1 MGKLQGD
8 VSILGIADLLQ
19 HLAGNSKE
27 GLLEIRQGES
37 KKQLYLSP
45 GGMRLLSTTTRRTS
59 SLGEI
64 LIRTKKITRKQ
75 LDEFLEEQKR
85 TGKKLGEIVG
95 KLGIVSKKD
104 IDRALREQV
113 EEEIYDLF
121 TWQTAWFEFQEGVPA
136 PKSDS
141 PLADALLDANPTS
154 IMLEAARRADEF
166 LMIMKVVRNE
176 QMVPMKTT
184 RPFDVADLGEN
195 PDIAQAVYS
204 QVSGRYS
211 VEEVIRRSLYPR
223 FEALRTIYLL
233 ATKGYIRIFDREGAT
248 AVSLKAETTKIRVQQ
263 HGPGTPVPMPETP
276 TPAGA
281 PDRRTILLLGEMLKY
296 RGILASILREDG
308 YEVVE
313 ETASQALNFLADG
326 RKVDAVIL
334 DIGISSA
341 DGFQFCSWLA
351 ENSKAPIIVLS
362 TDASKETA
370 QKTID
375 SGAKAYI
382 VKPFTREVILERLK
396 EMFKPGSSTGGSTTV
411 RLAGGGSAT
420 PGS

>member
-19 HLAGNSKE
+19 HLAGNRKE
-27 GLLEIRQGES
+27 GLLEIRQGEG

-45 GGMRLLSTTTRRTS
+45 SGMRLLSTTTRRTS

-75 LDEFLEEQKR
+75 LDEFLDEQKR

-95 KLGIVSKKD
+95 RLGIVSKKD

-121 TWQTAWFEFQEGVPA
+121 TWTGAWFEFQEGVPA

-141 PLADALLDANPTS
+141 PLADAVLDANPTS

-166 LMIMKVVRNE
+166 MMIMKVIRNE

-184 RPFDVADLGEN
+184 RPFDPAEIGDN
-195 PDIAQAVYS
+195 PDIAHAVYS

-248 AVSLKAETTKIRVQQ
+248 AVSLKAETTKIRIAS
-263 HGPGTPVPMPETP
+263 TLI
-276 TPAGA
+276 PAGA
-281 PDRRTILLLGEMLKY
+281 TPTTPATPAAPTDRRTILLLGEMLKY

-313 ETASQALNFLADG
+313 ETASRAVNLLADG
-326 RKVDAVIL
+326 RKIDCVIL

-341 DGFQFCSWLA
+341 DGFQFCTWLS

-362 TDASKETA
+362 TDASRETA
-370 QKTID
+370 QKTLEC
-375 SGAKAYI
+375 GAKAYI

-396 EMFKPGSSTGGSTTV
+396 EMFRPGASEGVSTTV
-411 RLAGGGSAT
+411 RLSGNKPPPT
-420 PGS
+420 TN